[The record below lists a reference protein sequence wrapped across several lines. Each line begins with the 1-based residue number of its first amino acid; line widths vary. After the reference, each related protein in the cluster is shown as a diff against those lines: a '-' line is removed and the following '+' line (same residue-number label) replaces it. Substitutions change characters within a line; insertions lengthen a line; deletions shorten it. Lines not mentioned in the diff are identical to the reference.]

1 MLTPNDIEKFEE
13 ILEYK
18 FKNKKLLTTALTHS
32 SYANEASKSCQSYE
46 RLEFLG
52 DSVLGFVTSEY
63 IFTKF
68 KNLHEGKLTRLR
80 ASLVCEKT
88 LKNFAN
94 TLHIGDFLLLSH
106 GEQRTGGRYRP
117 SILADAF
124 ESIIAAVFL
133 DSGIEEA
140 KKIILRFISVEFE
153 GTYEIIKDYKTEIQ
167 EFLQSIHKNEVEY
180 ILVNETGPDH
190 EKEFT
195 ISIEIQGVPSGQGVA
210 KNKKEAEQLAAKD
223 ALMKLRKN

>member
-1 MLTPNDIEKFEE
+1 M
-13 ILEYK
+13 
-18 FKNKKLLTTALTHS
+18 
-32 SYANEASKSCQSYE
+32 
-46 RLEFLG
+46 
-52 DSVLGFVTSEY
+52 
-63 IFTKF
+63 
-68 KNLHEGKLTRLR
+68 R

-94 TLHIGDFLLLSH
+94 TLHIGDFLLSSH

-124 ESIIAAVFL
+124 ESIVAAVFL

-140 KKIILRFISVEFE
+140 KKIVLRFISAEFE
-153 GTYEIIKDYKTEIQ
+153 GTYEMIRDYKTEIQ